1 MSVAR
6 EKFLL
11 QLDNFQLE
19 TPEFRRQLWE
29 EKDLTD
35 VTLAT
40 GDGQQILSH
49 RVILSAQSS
58 FFKRI
63 LLRNWKQQN
72 LVIYLKD
79 FHLPELELLLE
90 LMYLGRVEIPK
101 DLLDSV
107 LALGQELGFQGM
119 EGISGDLNETRLE
132 GRVSQDGGTEEVCKT
147 EPVREK
153 VVKSQ
158 DVTSNEKTQDVAS
171 KEKTTSCHGNQ
182 IEQPP
187 LEIAASHNHQKEKL
201 TNPDR
206 PSRLDQIGQ
215 ISCLRPRGISKATAG
230 DKQRKNIS
238 QGSGLK
244 RDQGSPDVQT
254 LPQKKRSRPTTV
266 FTCDACGTQFLAET
280 TLKQHKISVHA

>member
-1 MSVAR
+1 MAVAR

-11 QLDNFQLE
+11 QLDHFQLE
-19 TPEFRRQLWE
+19 TPEFWRQLWE

-49 RVILSAQSS
+49 RVILSAHSS

-63 LLRNWKQQN
+63 LMRNSKQQN

-90 LMYLGRVEIPK
+90 LMYLGKVEISK

-119 EGISGDLNETRLE
+119 EGISRDHNDTKLG
-132 GRVSQDGGTEEVCKT
+132 GRVSQDGGNEEVGQT
-147 EPVREK
+147 EPVKEK

-158 DVTSNEKTQDVAS
+158 DVTSNE
-171 KEKTTSCHGNQ
+171 N
-182 IEQPP
+182 
-187 LEIAASHNHQKEKL
+187 IARIAN
-201 TNPDR
+201 
-206 PSRLDQIGQ
+206 
-215 ISCLRPRGISKATAG
+215 A
-230 DKQRKNIS
+230 
-238 QGSGLK
+238 
-244 RDQGSPDVQT
+244 VQVT
-254 LPQKKRSRPTTV
+254 
-266 FTCDACGTQFLAET
+266 
-280 TLKQHKISVHA
+280 I

>member
-49 RVILSAQSS
+49 RVILSAQSR

-63 LLRNWKQQN
+63 LLGNWKQQN
-72 LVIYLKD
+72 LVIFLKD

-119 EGISGDLNETRLE
+119 EGISEDQNETRLE
-132 GRVSQDGGTEEVCKT
+132 GRVSRDGGEEVCRT
-147 EPVREK
+147 EPVKEK
-153 VVKSQ
+153 GGQ
-158 DVTSNEKTQDVAS
+158 IQDVAS
-171 KEKTTSCHGNQ
+171 NGKTTRRDGNQ
-182 IEQPP
+182 IEQSS
-187 LEIAASHNHQKEKL
+187 LEIAAKQNNQKEKL

-206 PSRLDQIGQ
+206 PSRLEQIGQ

-280 TLKQHKISVHA
+280 TLKQHKISVHAQNIQSQNS

>member
-6 EKFLL
+6 EKILL
-11 QLDNFQLE
+11 QLDHFQLE

-49 RVILSAQSS
+49 RVILSAHST

-90 LMYLGRVEIPK
+90 LMYLGEVEISK

-132 GRVSQDGGTEEVCKT
+132 GRVSRDGGGEEVCKA
-147 EPVREK
+147 EPIKEK
-153 VVKSQ
+153 VQ
-158 DVTSNEKTQDVAS
+158 IQDVAS
-171 KEKTTSCHGNQ
+171 NEKTTSCDGNQ
-182 IEQPP
+182 IEPP
-187 LEIAASHNHQKEKL
+187 RLEITARHNNQKEKL
-201 TNPDR
+201 NPDR
-206 PSRLDQIGQ
+206 SSRLDQIGQ
-215 ISCLRPRGISKATAG
+215 ISCLRPRGISKASAG

-244 RDQGSPDVQT
+244 GDQGSPDVQT

>member
-1 MSVAR
+1 MAVAR

-11 QLDNFQLE
+11 QLDHFQLE
-19 TPEFRRQLWE
+19 TPEFWRQLWE

-49 RVILSAQSS
+49 RLILSAHSS

-90 LMYLGRVEIPK
+90 LMYLGEVEISK

-107 LALGQELGFQGM
+107 LALSQELGFQGM
-119 EGISGDLNETRLE
+119 EGISGDINDTRLE
-132 GRVSQDGGTEEVCKT
+132 GRVSRYGEGEEVSMT
-147 EPVREK
+147 EPVKEK
-153 VVKSQ
+153 VVKI
-158 DVTSNEKTQDVAS
+158 QDVAS
-171 KEKTTSCHGNQ
+171 IEKTTSCDGNQ
-182 IEQPP
+182 IEQSG
-187 LEIAASHNHQKEKL
+187 LEIAVNHDNQKEKL
-201 TNPDR
+201 ANPER
-206 PSRLDQIGQ
+206 PSRLEQIRQ
-215 ISCLRPRGISKATAG
+215 ISCLRSWGISKAAAG
-230 DKQRKNIS
+230 DKQRNNIS

-244 RDQGSPDVQT
+244 RDQVSPDVQT

>member
-1 MSVAR
+1 MSVAS

-11 QLDNFQLE
+11 QLDHFQLE

-29 EKDLTD
+29 GKDLTD

-49 RVILSAQSS
+49 RVILSAHSS

-90 LMYLGRVEIPK
+90 LMYLGQVSISK

-119 EGISGDLNETRLE
+119 EGINEDHNDTKVD
-132 GRVSQDGGTEEVCKT
+132 GRVSKDGGTEE
-147 EPVREK
+147 EPVKEK

-158 DVTSNEKTQDVAS
+158 DVASNEKI
-171 KEKTTSCHGNQ
+171 TSCDGNQ
-182 IEQPP
+182 IEQSG
-187 LEIAASHNHQKEKL
+187 LEIAVNHDNQKEKL
-201 TNPDR
+201 ANPER
-206 PSRLDQIGQ
+206 PSRLEQIRQ
-215 ISCLRPRGISKATAG
+215 ISCLRSWGISKAAAG
-230 DKQRKNIS
+230 DKQRNNIS

-244 RDQGSPDVQT
+244 WDQVSPDVQT

>member
-1 MSVAR
+1 MSVAS

-11 QLDNFQLE
+11 QLDHFQLE

-29 EKDLTD
+29 GKDLTD

-49 RVILSAQSS
+49 RVILSAHSS

-63 LLRNWKQQN
+63 LMRNSKQQN

-90 LMYLGRVEIPK
+90 LMYLGKVEISK

-119 EGISGDLNETRLE
+119 EGISRDHNDTKLG
-132 GRVSQDGGTEEVCKT
+132 GRVSQDGGNEEVGQT
-147 EPVREK
+147 QPVKEK

-158 DVTSNEKTQDVAS
+158 DVTSNEKTTIYD
-171 KEKTTSCHGNQ
+171 GNQ
-182 IEQPP
+182 IEQSGQ
-187 LEIAASHNHQKEKL
+187 EIAASHNNQKEKL
-201 TNPDR
+201 TNPAR
-206 PSRLDQIGQ
+206 SSRLDQIEQ
-215 ISCLRPRGISKATAG
+215 ISCLRPRGISKATTG

-254 LPQKKRSRPTTV
+254 VPHKKRSRPTTV

-280 TLKQHKISVHA
+280 TLKQHKTSVHA

>member
-1 MSVAR
+1 MSLAK

-11 QLDNFQLE
+11 QLDHFQLE

-49 RVILSAQSS
+49 RVILSAHST

-90 LMYLGRVEIPK
+90 LMYLGEVEISK

-119 EGISGDLNETRLE
+119 EGISGDLNETKLE
-132 GRVSQDGGTEEVCKT
+132 GRMSQDGETEEVRKS

-158 DVTSNEKTQDVAS
+158 DVTSNEKN
-171 KEKTTSCHGNQ
+171 NQ
-182 IEQPP
+182 
-187 LEIAASHNHQKEKL
+187 LRWK
-201 TNPDR
+201 PDR
-206 PSRLDQIGQ
+206 TI
-215 ISCLRPRGISKATAG
+215 RPR
-230 DKQRKNIS
+230 D
-238 QGSGLK
+238 
-244 RDQGSPDVQT
+244 
-254 LPQKKRSRPTTV
+254 RS
-266 FTCDACGTQFLAET
+266 
-280 TLKQHKISVHA
+280 